1 MADEKV
7 FDETK
12 IELIKSDANMY
23 LTFNVAC
30 NDKTGYMYCVLEDL
44 AELIDSSSESS
55 DIAKYRREKD
65 TLPEGE
71 RLALYDNCSLIP
83 KLAYIMSDYIRDAF
97 DALDAKRQELFELTG
112 LDSYFPESK
121 EDGFNGIGIS
131 RDEFWKTIDDLSK
144 EFPVRDDLPI
154 EFVMRAGGEYAI
166 RLYERLTQELASKE
180 VIPNEVLIANIK
192 TLLGNNS

>member
-44 AELIDSSSESS
+44 AELIDSSSEGS
-55 DIAKYRREKD
+55 DIARYRREKD
-65 TLPEGE
+65 TLSEDD
-71 RLALYDNCSLIP
+71 RCALYDNCSLIP
-83 KLAYIMSDYIRDAF
+83 KLAYIMSDYIREAF

-112 LDSYFPESK
+112 LDSYFPGSK
-121 EDGFNGIGIS
+121 KDGFNGIGIS

-192 TLLGNNS
+192 TLLGNKT